1 MLLVLRHVLSVAIVK
16 LNMLVRIVLTKTHEI
31 SALRPESLTSII
43 LHLNI
48 STTGPKQTG
57 KKKYRTPQD
66 VKKRSRTKRINDK
79 RTPKQI

>member
-1 MLLVLRHVLSVAIVK
+1 
-16 LNMLVRIVLTKTHEI
+16 MLVPLFLIQAHEI

-66 VKKRSRTKRINDK
+66 AKKRSRIKRINDK